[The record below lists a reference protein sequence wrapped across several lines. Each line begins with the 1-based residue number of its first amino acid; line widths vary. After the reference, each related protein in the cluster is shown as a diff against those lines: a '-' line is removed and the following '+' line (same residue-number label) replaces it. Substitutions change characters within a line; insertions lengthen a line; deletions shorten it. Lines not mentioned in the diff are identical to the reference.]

1 MNKCAVIFD
10 MDGVIFDSERV
21 VYNEWKALSE
31 KYGFE
36 NLDTPYMK
44 CIGVTN
50 ERTRRIFQEFYGADF
65 PYDRY
70 REEQSRS
77 YHEKYDGGRLPLKPG
92 IRELLQCLK
101 EKDYRT
107 AVASSTRSEVVRNQ
121 LRDAGLLAYF
131 DVVIGGDLVKH
142 SKPDPEIFL
151 TAAAALD
158 CPPGSC
164 FVIEDS
170 YNGIRAAFAAG
181 MVPVMVPDMLPPTE
195 EMKERAAYILK
206 DLIAVRE
213 DLFSVKT
220 EN

>member
-1 MNKCAVIFD
+1 

-92 IRELLQCLK
+92 IRELL
-101 EKDYRT
+101 
-107 AVASSTRSEVVRNQ
+107 
-121 LRDAGLLAYF
+121 
-131 DVVIGGDLVKH
+131 
-142 SKPDPEIFL
+142 
-151 TAAAALD
+151 
-158 CPPGSC
+158 
-164 FVIEDS
+164 
-170 YNGIRAAFAAG
+170 
-181 MVPVMVPDMLPPTE
+181 
-195 EMKERAAYILK
+195 
-206 DLIAVRE
+206 
-213 DLFSVKT
+213 
-220 EN
+220 